1 MRGRAGDDGSDAA
14 AMRRSYKCSIY
25 SVCST
30 RHFYSL
36 LKINDAF
43 TEPLISG
50 QHVGSSQTGLCVC
63 VCVSLSLKTVFSPT
77 EALSE
82 EERQSRQIQTS
93 NAPTFTQHTLG
104 RPAGSASSPPTS
116 AADGPVCVVSGSD
129 VAARR
134 SAAALPALITHTP
147 FVFPRRSCSQN
158 ATMLQQ
164 LPS

>member
-1 MRGRAGDDGSDAA
+1 MRGRAGDDGSAAA
-14 AMRRSYKCSIY
+14 AMRRSYKCNVY

-30 RHFYSL
+30 RHFYFL
-36 LKINDAF
+36 FKVNDAF
-43 TEPLISG
+43 TEPLMSG

-63 VCVSLSLKTVFSPT
+63 LCFSLKTVFSPT

-104 RPAGSASSPPTS
+104 RPAGSASPPPAS

-134 SAAALPALITHTP
+134 SAAALPALITHTHRLS
-147 FVFPRRSCSQN
+147 FRAGLCSQN